1 VCSFCIDLVKLFIKA
16 SNCLIGA
23 LIKYSGYFIC
33 LWMLIYCP
41 QISKRSS
48 YRCFRFLNTNF
59 WTCNTFAFNFASL
72 QMNERSS
79 YLSELFQAVY
89 SLCLGAVF
97 EGRVQQGRDVSSNA
111 TLPSIRSIYSV
122 ASSCSVLQCIA
133 LVFT

>member
-1 VCSFCIDLVKLFIKA
+1 
-16 SNCLIGA
+16 
-23 LIKYSGYFIC
+23 
-33 LWMLIYCP
+33 
-41 QISKRSS
+41 
-48 YRCFRFLNTNF
+48 
-59 WTCNTFAFNFASL
+59 
-72 QMNERSS
+72 MNERSS